1 MKLTL
6 KLVVSLVVG
15 IAAVAFLFAYLQ
27 VRGVARALQQQMQR
41 EVARTADNLGE
52 ALRPSLESGSRAEL
66 ERLALRYET
75 RDHLAGVAVYDTD
88 GRILAKTVRTD
99 EDLARRA
106 IVQTATAPPRDG
118 LGAFFNVRGR
128 LLAYV
133 LPVERDGKL
142 LGRLLV
148 EYDTTPFRGQGE
160 HQWRDTFLRALGQVA
175 LIAVV
180 ILLIIRWSILS
191 PMARTTQWLREVRR
205 GNLLRKP
212 RPKAGDA
219 LGPLEQEVTNLVRSL
234 ETARAAAK
242 QEAQLRVAG
251 ESLWTA
257 ERLRAHIRGKLQQ
270 NPLIVVSNRE
280 PYMHVRRGSA
290 VEVSVPASGLVT
302 ALEPILC
309 ACNGRWIAHG
319 SGNADR
325 ETVDSRDSLRVPPDQ
340 PEYTLRRVWLTKEEE
355 EGYYYGFANEG
366 IWPLCHIAHTRPLF
380 RARDWACYQAANSK
394 FARAVLEEMAGVD
407 EPIVLVQ
414 DYHFA
419 LLPRMIK
426 EARPDARVAI
436 FWHIPWPNP
445 EAVRICPWQ
454 GELLDG
460 LLGAD
465 LIAFHI
471 QAHSNNFLDTVER
484 AIESQVEWEHFSVR
498 RKGHMTQVRAFP
510 ISVEFPEPAQAQE
523 PRKSPYVLRAELMK
537 NLGLNARFLG
547 IGVDRVDYTKGIL
560 ERFRAIERFFEKY
573 PAYRE
578 KFTFVQIGAP
588 SRTHIKRY
596 HDLLGEVEEEAE
608 RINWKLQTS
617 SWKPIVLRNKHH
629 SHQEIEPY
637 YRAADVCLVTSLHD
651 GMNLVA
657 KEFVAA
663 RDDAEG
669 ALILSE
675 FTGAA
680 RELQDAF
687 VVNPYDTEQ
696 IADAIH
702 TALEMEPRERQER
715 MRRMRQVVRDN
726 NVYRWAGNLIAGLS
740 EIRIEKAEAPAG
752 NAMHA

>member
-1 MKLTL
+1 MRLTL
-6 KLVVSLVVG
+6 KLVVSLVIG

-27 VRGVARALQQQMQR
+27 VRGASHAIRLQMER
-41 EVARTADNLGE
+41 EVAKTADNLNE
-52 ALRPSLESGSRAEL
+52 ALRPALDSGSRSEVA
-66 ERLALRYET
+66 RLAERYEV
-75 RDHLAGVAVYDTD
+75 RDHLAGVEVYDVQ
-88 GRILAKTVRTD
+88 GRSLARTSKMD
-99 EDLARRA
+99 EELARRA
-106 IVQTATAPPRDG
+106 LVQAEARRTRDG
-118 LGAFFNVRGR
+118 SGVFVKIGGS

-142 LGRLLV
+142 LGKLLV
-148 EYDTTPFRGQGE
+148 EYDTTPLQGQGA
-160 HQWRDTFLRALGQVA
+160 HQWRDTFWRALAQVA

-180 ILLIIRWSILS
+180 ILLIIRWSIMS

-205 GNLLRKP
+205 GNLFRKP
-212 RPKAGDA
+212 RPPAGAA
-219 LGPLEQEVTNLVRSL
+219 LGPLEQEVTHLVNSL

-242 QEAQLRVAG
+242 QEAQLREAG

-257 ERLRAHIRGKLQQ
+257 ERLRVHIQSKLQQ

-280 PYMHVRRGSA
+280 PYIHVRRGSNI
-290 VEVSVPASGLVT
+290 EVSVPASGLVT

-309 ACNGRWIAHG
+309 ACNGTWIAHG

-325 ETVDSRDSLRVPPDQ
+325 EAVDARDSLRVPPEQ

-366 IWPLCHIAHTRPLF
+366 IWPLCHIAHTRPIF
-380 RARDWACYQAANSK
+380 RARDWACYNAANAK
-394 FARAVLEEMAGVD
+394 FASAVLEEMAGVGD
-407 EPIVLVQ
+407 PIVLVQ

-419 LLPRMIK
+419 LLPRLIK

-454 GELLDG
+454 RELLDG

-465 LIAFHI
+465 LIGFHI
-471 QAHSNNFLDTVER
+471 QADCNNYLDTVDR
-484 AIESQVEWEHFSVR
+484 ALEARVEWEHFSVR
-498 RKGHMTQVRAFP
+498 RNGHITQVRAFP
-510 ISVEFPEPAQAQE
+510 ISVEIPEIPRMQE
-523 PRKSPYVLRAELMK
+523 PRPSPYVLRAGLLK
-537 NLGLNARFLG
+537 NLGLNAKFLG

-560 ERFRAIERFFEKY
+560 ERFQGIERFFEKW

-578 KFTFVQIGAP
+578 KFTFVQIAAP

-596 HDLLGEVEEEAE
+596 HDLLGEVEAETE
-608 RINWKLQTS
+608 RINWRWQTS
-617 SWKPIVLRNKHH
+617 SWKPIVLRDKHH
-629 SHQEIEPY
+629 SHKEIEPY
-637 YRAADVCLVTSLHD
+637 YRAADLCLVTSLHD

-663 RDDAEG
+663 RDDEEG

-680 RELQDAF
+680 RELRDAF
-687 VVNPYDTEQ
+687 IVNPYDTEQ
-696 IADAIH
+696 IANAIH
-702 TALEMEPRERQER
+702 TALEMDPHERQER
-715 MRRMRQVVRDN
+715 MRQMRQVVRDH

-740 EIRIEKAEAPAG
+740 EIRIEKAEAAAG
-752 NAMHA
+752 GAA